1 MTGVAAANRLAEL
14 GITDFVILEAQD
26 RLGGRMRTAEI
37 VPGVNVN
44 VGANWIQGVD
54 PAEPR
59 LHPIFDLAERC
70 GGLSG
75 FLSDYDNITVYN
87 SQGIEVDDSSLRYD
101 AYETA
106 VERATEASLQLQSSG
121 GDDTSVREGL
131 TQAGWIPS
139 SPEDSFIE
147 WFEFDFC
154 FAETPNVSSLFL
166 SIDLPT
172 YSDFLADPGNDA
184 GDYYITDNRGY
195 PALIQCLANN
205 FSTNPSSDDRIHME
219 TVVTRIEYSDD
230 CVCAT
235 ATENGEVQQYCAP
248 YAIVTFSI
256 GVLRQQSSTLF
267 SPPLPESKTNALD
280 FIVMVF
286 YHIIYTEFE
295 ERFWDD
301 SEYIGHV
308 HPDRGYLPIIQ
319 TVPQSRGV
327 NATAL
332 HVTDSLALRL
342 TTLSDDA
349 IKAEIMPVFR
359 SIYGNDV
366 PEPNRIISMPWGTD
380 PSFLG
385 SYSNSRPGATGMAE
399 ELAQPEGR
407 MYLAGEGTHPKYNG
421 FVHGAFLSGI
431 DTANA
436 VQKKISSGSKV
447 VGNAVL
453 IFIISTCMFM

>member
-44 VGANWIQGVD
+44 VGANWIHGVD

-75 FLSDYDNITVYN
+75 IYSDFDSTRVTVYN
-87 SQGIEVDDSSLRYD
+87 SQGIRVNDSSLRYD
-101 AYETA
+101 AYATA
-106 VERATEASLQLQSSG
+106 LEQATETGILEQSSG

-131 TQAGWIPS
+131 IQAGWIPS
-139 SPEDSFIE
+139 SPEDNYVE
-147 WFEFDFC
+147 WFGFHFC
-154 FAETPNVSSLFL
+154 FAESPDVTSLFL
-166 SIDLPT
+166 IDSDST

-195 PALIQCLANN
+195 PALIECLANN
-205 FSTNPSSDDRIHME
+205 FSTNPSSDGRIHME
-219 TVVTRIEYSDD
+219 TVVTRIEYSDG

-248 YAIVTFSI
+248 YAIVTFSF

-267 SPPLPESKTNALD
+267 SPPLPELKTNALD

-286 YHIIYTEFE
+286 YQIIYTEFD

-301 SEYIGHV
+301 
-308 HPDRGYLPIIQ
+308 R
-319 TVPQSRGV
+319 TC
-327 NATAL
+327 
-332 HVTDSLALRL
+332 
-342 TTLSDDA
+342 
-349 IKAEIMPVFR
+349 
-359 SIYGNDV
+359 
-366 PEPNRIISMPWGTD
+366 
-380 PSFLG
+380 PS
-385 SYSNSRPGATGMAE
+385 
-399 ELAQPEGR
+399 
-407 MYLAGEGTHPKYNG
+407 
-421 FVHGAFLSGI
+421 
-431 DTANA
+431 
-436 VQKKISSGSKV
+436 
-447 VGNAVL
+447 
-453 IFIISTCMFM
+453 